1 MSGFRTKIKAA
12 KVTKTASGKVVLE
25 PIPYYGKSVSQRIAS
40 RKKIKVSKRAPT

>member
-25 PIPYYGKSVSQRIAS
+25 PIPCYGKSVSQRIAS
-40 RKKIKVSKRAPT
+40 RKKVRVSRKVPG